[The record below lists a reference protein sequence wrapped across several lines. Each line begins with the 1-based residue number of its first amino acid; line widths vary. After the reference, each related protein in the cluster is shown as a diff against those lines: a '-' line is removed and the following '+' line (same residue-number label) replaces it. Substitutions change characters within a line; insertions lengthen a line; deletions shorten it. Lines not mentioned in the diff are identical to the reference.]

1 VQRYPSGCPYFTA
14 PKSSNPIFNLYL
26 KTQPSAL
33 SPQPSALNLQPQTP
47 LLALFTLMVIFTSV
61 LPVSPLLKLLGSA
74 PFIAGGE
81 TLLRYRTNLWQR
93 FADLKLAKSL

>member
-33 SPQPSALNLQPQTP
+33 SPQPSASNAATGVVYFNGNLH
-47 LLALFTLMVIFTSV
+47 
-61 LPVSPLLKLLGSA
+61 LGSA
-74 PFIAGGE
+74 GVT
-81 TLLRYRTNLWQR
+81 TLEIIGFSTTY
-93 FADLKLAKSL
+93 S

>member
-26 KTQPSAL
+26 KT
-33 SPQPSALNLQPQTP
+33 QPSALNLQPQTP

-74 PFIAGGE
+74 PLIASGE

-93 FADLKLAKSL
+93 FTDLKLAKSL